1 MQRRQAR
8 EIILKALYRKE
19 FINREV
25 GKGADDFS
33 GEDLGDQKS
42 FIENIFY
49 GTLEKREEIDELIT
63 NFTRGWK
70 VERLAVLDRNI
81 LRMAIYEL
89 IYYRQ
94 TPVEVVINEAIE
106 LSKDYGTE
114 NAPKFINGI
123 LDKLWKKQ
131 ES

>member
-8 EIILKALYRKE
+8 EEILKALYRKE
-19 FINREV
+19 FIKSEEGR
-25 GKGADDFS
+25 GPDDFL
-33 GEDLGDQKS
+33 GEDLGDQEG
-42 FIENIFY
+42 FIEDIFY
-49 GTLEKREEIDELIT
+49 GTLESREDIDELIT
-63 NFTRGWK
+63 EFTRGWK

-89 IYYRQ
+89 IYYGE

-106 LSKDYGTE
+106 LSKDFGTE

-131 ES
+131 KS